1 MTKIQAG
8 PHSDPMTRHRGA
20 AVVTGAAR
28 GLGLAIATA
37 LHHVGYEVMVTDSD
51 PDAAAAAAAP
61 LGGWSARLDVRY
73 DQACEVAA
81 QRAAE
86 RGGLAL
92 WVNNASALAVGPL
105 WTHDAGT
112 RRRLMETNTLGV
124 MNGTLAALGVMR
136 PRGRGH
142 IVNVVSLAGLVAA
155 PGETVYAASK
165 HAALAFSLGTLYDLR
180 EAGFDDVHISCV
192 CPDGVWTAMLFDKV
206 DDPHAAPSWSGVMLQ
221 PEEVAAEAVKLLDR
235 PRPVLTIPRWRGWIV
250 RGFDAFPAL
259 GERLAPRLMA
269 QARKKQADWA
279 REHRP

>member
-1 MTKIQAG
+1 MTANPAVTKIEPG
-8 PHSDPMTRHRGA
+8 PHSDPMRRHRGA

-37 LHHVGYEVMVTDSD
+37 LHQVGYDVMVTDPD

-112 RRRLMETNTLGV
+112 RRRLMETNALGL
-124 MNGTLAALGVMR
+124 MNGTLAALSVMR

-165 HAALAFSLGTLYDLR
+165 QAALAFSLGTLAELR
-180 EAGFDDVHISCV
+180 AAGQRGVHISCL
-192 CPDGVWTAMLFDKV
+192 CPEGDWT
-206 DDPHAAPSWSGVMLQ
+206 PNPQERGSGARLRT
-221 PEEVAAEAVKLLDR
+221 EHVATRLVRLLDE
-235 PRPVLTIPRWRGWIV
+235 PRPVVAMSRRSGV
-250 RGFDAFPAL
+250 RMLDAFPRASL
-259 GERLAPRLMA
+259 SMARLMLA
-269 QARKKQADWA
+269 VGQRRQPQGLSL
-279 REHRP
+279 R